1 MLHLDKPLTVTP
13 LQLQRMA
20 AHCEVRSSAR
30 SEENREI
37 NHLSPQPSV
46 PHSCVG
52 EIWSGW
58 TDVTPHVHATLLVHS
73 NSPSGSQPGH
83 TELVSAHLLG
93 LEEIFAAAPCHAVI
107 FSTGDLDPTYQGVHC
122 EGTLPLPLMGP
133 DAWSLVYTSPLL
145 IMDRGR
151 VGLALLGET
160 SKMVTVSSQRIA
172 DIQVRGIMFYSPA
185 DSNCRLSLT
194 PGVW

>member
-1 MLHLDKPLTVTP
+1 M
-13 LQLQRMA
+13 
-20 AHCEVRSSAR
+20 
-30 SEENREI
+30 
-37 NHLSPQPSV
+37 QPSV

-73 NSPSGSQPGH
+73 NSPGGSQPGH

-93 LEEIFAAAPCHAVI
+93 LEDIFTSAPCHAVT

-172 DIQVRGIMFYSPA
+172 DIQVRGIMFCYSPA
-185 DSNCRLSLT
+185 RSQT
-194 PGVW
+194 PGGV